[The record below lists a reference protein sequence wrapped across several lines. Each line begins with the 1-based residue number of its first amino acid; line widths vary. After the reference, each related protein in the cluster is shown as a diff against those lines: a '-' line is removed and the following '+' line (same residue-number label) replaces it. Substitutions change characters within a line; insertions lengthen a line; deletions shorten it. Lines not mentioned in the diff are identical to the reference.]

1 MALEVKEYLESPLQI
16 MDPAAPIQI
25 EDIEIENVQGMTF
38 NISEH
43 SKHEVEFDQIPLLHS
58 DSFSKQPLEIQP
70 IETQIPFPLVVSGVT
85 LSVRDLVT
93 PS

>member
-1 MALEVKEYLESPLQI
+1 

-25 EDIEIENVQGMTF
+25 EDIEIENVMTF
-38 NISEH
+38 NISER

-70 IETQIPFPLVVSGVT
+70 VET
-85 LSVRDLVT
+85 
-93 PS
+93 

>member
-1 MALEVKEYLESPLQI
+1 MALEVKEYQESPLQI
-16 MDPAAPIQI
+16 MDPAAPIKI
-25 EDIEIENVQGMTF
+25 EDIEIENVMTF
-38 NISEH
+38 NISER

-70 IETQIPFPLVVSGVT
+70 AETQIPFPLVVSGVT